1 LGYRSGG
8 RGRHDLDRDP
18 SDDPV
23 PYGRDR
29 PPSNRRRIVDRRGM
43 VQPSGLLRTAA
54 GSNNLR
60 AICNGL
66 QRDTNTPRPVRIQD
80 RVVLGEREPHG
91 GGPILIPIE
100 TCAYVIESVA
110 DSTPQAVL

>member
-1 LGYRSGG
+1 
-8 RGRHDLDRDP
+8 
-18 SDDPV
+18 
-23 PYGRDR
+23 
-29 PPSNRRRIVDRRGM
+29 
-43 VQPSGLLRTAA
+43 
-54 GSNNLR
+54 
-60 AICNGL
+60 
-66 QRDTNTPRPVRIQD
+66 VRIQD